1 MATNEADDVHVDP
14 RIEAV
19 SEALMDA
26 HMAWLHQSDD
36 EVTVDAE
43 EAARISIVAIDNYVQ
58 FDPEYCRW
66 ACHADEQGSTV
77 RLLNDFWKAH
87 ELPVALLEQLV
98 ALVQVTPADLIDTLM
113 EDDEDSEEV
122 DVNNGEHD

>member
-1 MATNEADDVHVDP
+1 MATDDGDDVHVDP

-26 HMAWLHQSDD
+26 HAAWLHQSDD

-66 ACHADEQGSTV
+66 ACHADEQSSTV

-87 ELPVALLEQLV
+87 DLPVGLLEPLV
-98 ALVQVTPADLIDTLM
+98 ALVQTTPIDLMDMI
-113 EDDEDSEEV
+113 EDEDSEEV
-122 DVNNGEHD
+122 EVNDGAHD

>member
-1 MATNEADDVHVDP
+1 MATDNMDDIHVDP

-19 SEALMDA
+19 SAALMDA
-26 HMAWLHQSDD
+26 HASWLHQSDD

-66 ACHADEQGSTV
+66 ACHAYEQGSTV

-87 ELPVALLEQLV
+87 GLSVALLGQLV
-98 ALVQVTPADLIDTLM
+98 ALVQVTPLDLVDMI
-113 EDDEDSEEV
+113 DDEDDSEWT
-122 DVNNGEHD
+122 DVANGEYE

>member
-1 MATNEADDVHVDP
+1 MATDDMDDVHVDP

-26 HMAWLHQSDD
+26 HASWLHQSDD

-87 ELPVALLEQLV
+87 DLPVALLEPLV
-98 ALVQVTPADLIDTLM
+98 ALVQTTPVDLMDMI
-113 EDDEDSEEV
+113 EDEDSEEV
-122 DVNNGEHD
+122 DVANGEDE

>member
-1 MATNEADDVHVDP
+1 MATDDMDDVHVDP

-26 HMAWLHQSDD
+26 HASWLHQSDD

-66 ACHADEQGSTV
+66 ACHVDEQGSTV

-87 ELPVALLEQLV
+87 DLPVALLETLV
-98 ALVQVTPADLIDTLM
+98 ALVQTTPVDLMDMI
-113 EDDEDSEEV
+113 EDEDSEEV
-122 DVNNGEHD
+122 DAANGEDE